1 MNPFIDMNRL
11 RSLLAM
17 QQQQPQQ
24 MGAPSLLGGMPM
36 PQMMPQ
42 PPRMSMDQN
51 QAGGGGVGGGI
62 NILDPGDNQNHGGG
76 GKGDGGGGGKGDGNG
91 NGGKKDWTK
100 KGQEYIDWAFP
111 EYTQKW
117 AFQPPKPYYPLAKP
131 KK

>member
-1 MNPFIDMNRL
+1 MNPFIDMNRI

-24 MGAPSLLGGMPM
+24 MGAPSLLGGMQM

-76 GKGDGGGGGKGDGNG
+76 GKGDGGGGGKGDGDG

-100 KGQEYIDWAFP
+100 KGQEYIDWSFP